1 MTKIMQEA
9 RKFVYVACKNEVN
22 PKIKGVLP
30 ENRVCL
36 LVDVEPKDTIK
47 PKSRR
52 KDLLLATSKENT
64 WNLSQRSVFPDS
76 KLWEVLT
83 KCLYSNIFPQHH
95 IRGRRRHIR
104 FLRMCQPQAEH
115 GQGHGKK
122 ESFVCSGILEFLS
135 GCDSFFAGQPTGAGW
150 ACQ

>member
-52 KDLLLATSKENT
+52 KDLLLATSKEKT
-64 WNLSQRSVFPDS
+64 QGCFP
-76 KLWEVLT
+76 K
-83 KCLYSNIFPQHH
+83 KCLPEQKKQEGFPGGSVVKNPPANARDMGSTPNLGRSHMPCSN
-95 IRGRRRHIR
+95 
-104 FLRMCQPQAEH
+104 
-115 GQGHGKK
+115 
-122 ESFVCSGILEFLS
+122 
-135 GCDSFFAGQPTGAGW
+135 
-150 ACQ
+150 